1 MVVQSL
7 VYLTV
12 LIHSYEIVTIAV
24 DLTLPGRLTLISAS
38 GYPQVSWMKGT
49 FVDSLLS

>member
-12 LIHSYEIVTIAV
+12 LIHSYEVVSIVV
-24 DLTLPGRLTLISAS
+24 ELTLSSSPTLISAS
-38 GYPQVSWMKGT
+38 VYPQVFWMKGT